1 MSILSTLDNMVLFNT
16 NHPPLGNKAGSPL
29 TPAEWDA
36 RITAIYDA
44 IQSIV
49 SGANV
54 AAYDAGRTYDQYST
68 DVYDQFAS
76 YDSRIWK
83 AVYNGS
89 PSTFSGQTPAE
100 GVYWT
105 QVTLAEML
113 PDVMKLAEASSSS
126 GVVIKEASL
135 LIPSSKV
142 LTLHDTPLDIVPA
155 KSGII
160 INPIDGSVSIDYGT
174 TPYDTNVGLQLI
186 QDNGGSFKPILSSL
200 TALNAS
206 TSVTR
211 KLSMSSS
218 FAAGDSQLLV
228 NTALQVYVPTANPL
242 NGDSDITVK
251 ALYTEQVV

>member
-16 NHPPLGNKAGSPL
+16 NHPPLGNKAGVAL

-54 AAYDAGRTYDQYST
+54 TAYDAGRTYDQYST
-68 DVYDQFAS
+68 NVYDQFAS

-89 PSTFSGQTPAE
+89 PSTFTGQTPAE

-113 PDVMKLAEASSSS
+113 PDVMKLADLSTSS
-126 GVVIKEASL
+126 GVVIKQSVIS
-135 LIPSSKV
+135 IPSADV
-142 LTLHDTPLDIVPA
+142 LTGNATPVNLNIPRSSGQTIVPSHITA
-155 KSGII
+155 AII
-160 INPIDGSVSIDYGT
+160 SST
-174 TPYDTNVGLQLI
+174 TPYATNTTIAVRYVGADTDMFTSDMLARTDANAVLMQPNYTVGAAQT
-186 QDNGGSFKPILSSL
+186 QILSNTDL
-200 TALNAS
+200 EVYVKTGNP
-206 TSVTR
+206 T
-211 KLSMSSS
+211 
-218 FAAGDSQLLV
+218 AGDGVLV
-228 NTALQVYVPTANPL
+228 LGVTYNI
-242 NGDSDITVK
+242 G
-251 ALYTEQVV
+251 

>member
-54 AAYDAGRTYDQYST
+54 TAYDAGRTYDQYST
-68 DVYDQFAS
+68 DIYDQFAS

-89 PSTFSGQTPAE
+89 PSTFLGQTPAE

-113 PDVMKLAEASSSS
+113 PDVMKLADLSTSS

-135 LIPSSKV
+135 LIPSADV
-142 LTLHDTPLDIVPA
+142 LTLNTTPLTIVPA
-155 KSGII
+155 VSGYII
-160 INPIDGSVSIDYGT
+160 DPISATVEIDFNSAAYAT
-174 TPYDTNVGLQLI
+174 STNIQLI
-186 QDNGGSFKPILSSL
+186 QDNGGNFTQIMGSL
-200 TALNAS
+200 NALNAT
-206 TSVTR
+206 TSSIR
-211 KLSMSSS
+211 KLGFDVS
-218 FAAGDSQLLV
+218 FLANETQLAA
-228 NTALQVYVPTANPL
+228 NTALQVYTDAANPTG
-242 NGDSDITVK
+242 GDSDITVNV
-251 ALYTEQVV
+251 LYRLKSA